1 MKLGIIGYPQSG
13 KTTIFNALTR
23 ASQPTDMSSGK
34 MEIHTGV
41 VDVPDIRVDKL
52 VEFYTARKTVRA
64 KVTYVDIAGLGSGN
78 KGAISGALLNQLSQM
93 DGFIHVVRCF
103 EDDNV
108 PHVLTSID
116 PARDIANM
124 DAELL
129 LNDQIK
135 IESKLERLHEDGRK
149 GGRDKTEIER
159 ETKLFEKLN
168 ETLLQERPLRELS
181 LDEDEERIITGYGFL
196 TRKPMLIVLNLSEGQ
211 DIPQRMGEA
220 ATYKTIPLQGKIEME
235 IAQLPEDEANEF
247 LQEYGIEEPGLN
259 RMIRESYERLGLL
272 SFFTAGE
279 KEVHAWTA
287 RKGAM
292 APEAAGVIHSDMQQ
306 GFIRAEVIAYDDLM
320 EAGSMAEARNRGKLR
335 LEGKNY
341 PVQDGDIIEIRFN
354 I

>member
-1 MKLGIIGYPQSG
+1 MKIGIIGLPQSG

-23 ASQPTDMSSGK
+23 ASQPTDLSSGK

-41 VDVPDIRVDKL
+41 VDVPDMRVDKL
-52 VEFYTARKTVRA
+52 VEFYQARKTVRA
-64 KVTYVDIAGLGSGN
+64 KVTYVDIAGLGSGA
-78 KGAISGALLNQLSQM
+78 KGEISGSLLNQLSQM

-108 PHVLTSID
+108 PHVLSSID

-135 IESKLERLHEDGRK
+135 IESKLARLHEDSHK
-149 GGRDKTEIER
+149 GGRDKGEIER

-168 ETLLQERPLRELS
+168 ECLLQEKPLRQLEFN
-181 LDEDEERIITGYGFL
+181 DEDERLMQGYGFL
-196 TRKPMLIVLNLSEGQ
+196 TRKPMLVVLNLAEGQ
-211 DIPQRMGEA
+211 AVPQVSNTGNA
-220 ATYKTIPLQGKIEME
+220 YKMIPLQGKIEME
-235 IAQLPEDEANEF
+235 IAQLPEEEAQIF

-259 RMIRESYERLGLL
+259 RMIRESYELIGLI

-279 KEVHAWTA
+279 KEVHAWTEH
-287 RKGAM
+287 KGAT
-292 APEAAGVIHSDMQQ
+292 APEAAGTIHSDMQQ
-306 GFIRAEVIAYDDLM
+306 GFIRAEVIAYADLM
-320 EAGSMAEARNRGKLR
+320 AAGSMAEARNHGKLR
-335 LEGKNY
+335 VEGKNY
-341 PVQDGDIIEIRFN
+341 VVQDGDILEIRFN

>member
-1 MKLGIIGYPQSG
+1 MKLGIIGLPQSG

-23 ASQPTDMSSGK
+23 AAQPTDSAGR

-41 VDVPDIRVDKL
+41 VDVPDLRVDRL
-52 VEFYTARKTVRA
+52 VEFYSARKTVRA

-78 KGAISGALLNQLSQM
+78 AGAISGSLLNQLSQM

-103 EDDNV
+103 EDENV
-108 PHVLTSID
+108 AHVLSSID

-135 IESKLERLHEDGRK
+135 IESKLERLHDDGRK
-149 GGRDKTEIER
+149 GGRDKGEIER

-168 ETLLQERPLRELS
+168 DTLLQEQPLRTLV
-181 LDEDEERIITGYGFL
+181 LNDEEERLIQGYGFL
-196 TRKPMLIVLNLSEGQ
+196 TRKPMLVVLNLAEGQ
-211 DIPQRMGEA
+211 AAPSITGSGADYRM
-220 ATYKTIPLQGKIEME
+220 IPLQGKIEME
-235 IAQLPEDEANEF
+235 IAQLPEEEAQVF

-259 RMIRESYERLGLL
+259 RMIRESYQLLGLL

-279 KEVHAWTA
+279 KEVHAWTVHT
-287 RKGAM
+287 GAA
-292 APEAAGVIHSDMQQ
+292 APEAAGTIHSDMLQ

-320 EAGSMAEARNRGKLR
+320 DAGSMAEARNRGKLR
-335 LEGKNY
+335 VEGKNY
-341 PVQDGDIIEIRFN
+341 IVQDGDILEIRFN

>member
-23 ASQPTDMSSGK
+23 ASQPTDISSGK

-78 KGAISGALLNQLSQM
+78 KGAISGTLLNQLSQM

-211 DIPQRMGEA
+211 EIPQRTGEA

-292 APEAAGVIHSDMQQ
+292 APEAAGIIHSDMQQ

>member
-78 KGAISGALLNQLSQM
+78 KGAISGALLNQLSQL

-135 IESKLERLHEDGRK
+135 IESKLERLHEDGHK

-211 DIPQRMGEA
+211 DVLQLTAEA
-220 ATYKTIPLQGKIEME
+220 AAYKTIPLQGKIEME
-235 IAQLPEDEANEF
+235 IAQLPENEANEF

-287 RKGAM
+287 RKGAT
-292 APEAAGVIHSDMQQ
+292 APEAAGTIHSDMQQ

>member
-292 APEAAGVIHSDMQQ
+292 APEAAGIIHSDMQQ